1 MSESRVLIAPSL
13 LACDFSRVGE
23 EIRRCVEAGADLLHL
38 DLMDGHFVP
47 NLSFGFPIV
56 ESISRE
62 FPELRLDVHL
72 MVSNPQDYI
81 ERLLD
86 LKVWQISVHWEAA
99 PHLHR
104 LLGQI
109 KQGGAN
115 AGVAF
120 NPHTPVEGAHTVLDL
135 LDCFL
140 IMTVNPGFGGQSF
153 LTSQVSKIEKA
164 RSMVKSI
171 DRKVRVA
178 VDGGVDGESGPACLK
193 AGADLLV
200 AGSYLFKAS
209 DMKAR
214 VGTLRG

>member
-1 MSESRVLIAPSL
+1 M
-13 LACDFSRVGE
+13 
-23 EIRRCVEAGADLLHL
+23 
-38 DLMDGHFVP
+38 
-47 NLSFGFPIV
+47 
-56 ESISRE
+56 
-62 FPELRLDVHL
+62 
-72 MVSNPQDYI
+72 
-81 ERLLD
+81 
-86 LKVWQISVHWEAA
+86 
-99 PHLHR
+99 HR

-120 NPHTPVEGAHTVLDL
+120 NPHTPVEGANTVLDL